1 MAEKSDLSNKIYNTW
16 EMLKYQGSYKSDS
29 DFAVYLISLE
39 MRRQERLLNIKL

>member
-1 MAEKSDLSNKIYNTW
+1 MTEKSDLSNKIYNTW

-39 MRRQERLLNIKL
+39 MRRQER